1 MRKALILT
9 VLAIGPAVAACSSN
23 QTTLISTG
31 SLPNLLNPASTS
43 AKPAAEEKKA
53 TVAAK
58 PGGYVKPVTTAKA
71 TRMFVWA
78 GFKEKD
84 CSPVEATMT
93 LAAAPTKGDVSFRA
107 NETITVQQSASGKC
121 VGQRIAGTAIYYT
134 PKAGQAGPDQFT
146 VAAATPNGGSATRS
160 FKVEIVEAAATP
172 DEPETGNGSP

>member
-1 MRKALILT
+1 MRNALILT
-9 VLAIGPAVAACSSN
+9 ILAIGPAMAACSSN

-31 SLPNLLNPASTS
+31 SLPNLLSPSSTT
-43 AKPAAEEKKA
+43 AKPAA
-53 TVAAK
+53 AAK
-58 PGGYVKPVTTAKA
+58 PAVATAKTAGYVKPVQAAKA

-93 LAAAPTKGDVSFRA
+93 LTAAPAKGNVSFRA

-134 PKAGQAGPDQFT
+134 PKTGQQGPDAFT

-160 FKVEIVEAAATP
+160 FNVEIVDTAAAAG
-172 DEPETGNGSP
+172 EPEVENGSP

>member
-9 VLAIGPAVAACSSN
+9 ILAIGPAVAACSTN
-23 QTTLISTG
+23 QTSLISTG
-31 SLPNLLNPASTS
+31 SLPNLLNPTTTS
-43 AKPAAEEKKA
+43 AKPAA
-53 TVAAK
+53 AAK
-58 PGGYVKPVTTAKA
+58 PAVAAAKPTGYVKPVKAAKA
-71 TRMFVWA
+71 TRMYVWA

-93 LAAAPTKGDVSFRA
+93 LAVAPTKGDVSFRP

-134 PKAGQAGPDQFT
+134 PKAGQEGADQFS

-160 FKVEIVEAAATP
+160 FNVEIVDAAAP
-172 DEPETGNGSP
+172 AGDPETANGSP